1 MVAVVVYESL
11 FGCTQS
17 VAAAVADGMR
27 SAGMETVVLPVEEA
41 LAHDDVVARARLIVV
56 GAPTHMRG
64 LSTPR
69 SRALARAWGA
79 DGESRLGV
87 HEWLDAL
94 PGLAGRPVAVF
105 DTRSWSRFAG
115 SAGSR
120 IEKLLHKRGAELVA
134 PTQAFGVDGGDG
146 GRATIADSQLE
157 LARAWG
163 ASVVAHLVG
172 AAV

>member
-1 MVAVVVYESL
+1 MAGVVVFESM
-11 FGCTQS
+11 FGCTR
-17 VAAAVADGMR
+17 AVAESI
-27 SAGMETVVLPVEEA
+27 SAGMTAAGLETIALDVNDA
-41 LAHDDVVARARLIVV
+41 LAHDVTVSCARLLVV

-69 SRALARAWGA
+69 SRALARARG
-79 DGESRLGV
+79 GEGELGI

-94 PGLAGRPVAVF
+94 PGLSGRASAVF

-120 IEKLLHKRGAELVA
+120 IEKLLRRRGAEIIA
-134 PTQAFGVDGGDG
+134 PTQAFGIEGGED
-146 GRATIADSQLE
+146 GRATIDASQLA

-163 ASVVAHLVG
+163 GSLAAHLLSPVG
-172 AAV
+172 

>member
-1 MVAVVVYESL
+1 MVFESM
-11 FGCTQS
+11 FGCTR
-17 VAAAVADGMR
+17 AVAESIAEGMTA
-27 SAGMETVVLPVEEA
+27 AGLPTVVLDVDDV
-41 LAHDDVVARARLIVV
+41 LAHDDVVARARLLVV

-69 SRALARAWGA
+69 SRALARARGGQG
-79 DGESRLGV
+79 DLGV

-94 PGLAGRPVAVF
+94 PGLSGRSTAVF

-120 IEKLLHKRGAELVA
+120 IEKLLRRRGAEIIA
-134 PTQAFGVDGGDG
+134 PTQAFGIEGGED
-146 GRATIADSQLE
+146 GRATIDDAQLQ

-163 ASVVAHLVG
+163 GSLAAHLLSPVH
-172 AAV
+172 